1 MFKQIEAIDKKGNKM
16 ELEKKYVEIDLNVI
30 YNNILESYKAGVEK
44 TFNSYKS
51 YYGDSYSDEQIEN
64 MIPDK
69 VVESGKSVKKDL
81 GIIELKNGTK
91 LKFL

>member
-1 MFKQIEAIDKKGNKM
+1 MVIAIVMNK
-16 ELEKKYVEIDLNVI
+16 LK
-30 YNNILESYKAGVEK
+30 
-44 TFNSYKS
+44 
-51 YYGDSYSDEQIEN
+51 N

>member
-30 YNNILESYKAGVEK
+30 YNNILESYKAGVKK

-51 YYGDSYSDEQIEN
+51 YHGDSYSDEQIEN

-81 GIIELKNGTK
+81 GIIELENGTK